1 MLLKNLIKN
10 SPSKLKNLN
19 IKGLAINSNRV
30 KKGFIF
36 FALKGN
42 KTSGENYF
50 REAIKKG
57 AILIVCSENSKI
69 ISNEVSLIKTKNL
82 KNILS
87 EAASKFYKSKPK
99 NIIAVTGTNGKTSVA
114 EFYYQILE
122 KNNIPVASIG
132 TLGIK
137 SKIRITKTNLTSP
150 DIITLHKNL
159 EMLKKDKIDNVIIEA
174 SSHGLN
180 QNRLD
185 GLNFKAGI
193 FTNFSQD
200 HLDYHKTMKEYLNA
214 KLILFSKLLPKK
226 SNIITDKKIQVF
238 EKLKKISKARKL
250 KVFEINKHVKKINEI
265 PSELVG
271 SFQIKNLSMAV
282 IAARLCN
289 LSNNKICKA
298 IKKINIIEGRLNLIK
313 TFKSNIKV
321 FIDYAH
327 TPEALRTVL
336 KSLKKNYNFKISL
349 VFGCGGE
356 RDFKKRPLMAKIAK
370 SFCEKIYVTD
380 DNPRNESPTKIRKEI
395 ISNLNGSNY
404 FEIGNRSKAIKR
416 AISNAEPNEIVLV
429 AGKGHESSQDYGNKI
444 INISDR
450 KIIKRLKFTKNSFKK
465 KRKNYLFNSSIL
477 NTIIKNKKFYKFNG
491 LSIDTRELKKEN
503 LFLAIKGKNNDGN
516 KFIAK
521 AIRKGAAYIIS
532 SNKIKKS
539 KKNIIKLK
547 NPLSFL
553 NDFAKLKRQ
562 NCNTKILAITGSTG
576 KTTLKNMLY
585 SLISNYGNTYAS
597 PKSYNNHIGVPLSL
611 SNLNLDHQFGI
622 FEVGMSKAGEIEKL
636 SKIIKP
642 NLAIIT
648 NVGEAHI
655 ENFNNIKGIANA
667 KSEIINNI
675 QSGGSVIL
683 NRDDKFFNFLKK
695 KAKLKKN

>member
-69 ISNEVSLIKTKNL
+69 VSNEVSLIKTKNL

-200 HLDYHKTMKEYLNA
+200 HLDYNKTMKEYLNA

-477 NTIIKNKKFYKFNG
+477 NTIIKNKKF
-491 LSIDTRELKKEN
+491 L
-503 LFLAIKGKNNDGN
+503 
-516 KFIAK
+516 
-521 AIRKGAAYIIS
+521 
-532 SNKIKKS
+532 
-539 KKNIIKLK
+539 
-547 NPLSFL
+547 
-553 NDFAKLKRQ
+553 
-562 NCNTKILAITGSTG
+562 
-576 KTTLKNMLY
+576 
-585 SLISNYGNTYAS
+585 
-597 PKSYNNHIGVPLSL
+597 
-611 SNLNLDHQFGI
+611 
-622 FEVGMSKAGEIEKL
+622 
-636 SKIIKP
+636 
-642 NLAIIT
+642 
-648 NVGEAHI
+648 
-655 ENFNNIKGIANA
+655 
-667 KSEIINNI
+667 
-675 QSGGSVIL
+675 
-683 NRDDKFFNFLKK
+683 
-695 KAKLKKN
+695 